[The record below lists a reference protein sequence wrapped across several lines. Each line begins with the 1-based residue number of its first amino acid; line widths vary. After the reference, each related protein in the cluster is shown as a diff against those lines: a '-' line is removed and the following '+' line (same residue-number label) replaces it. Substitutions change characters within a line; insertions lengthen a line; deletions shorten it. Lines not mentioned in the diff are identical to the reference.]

1 MVLSPFDKDILNQ
14 LVDHCVN
21 NIDGLFSLARIPEI
35 KSMLK
40 DKDGIDFVLG
50 IAITEIQAGFIAGFK
65 MRNERGLN
73 KEESAELFNFF
84 GTRIY
89 EIKEAIFKYG

>member
-1 MVLSPFDKDILNQ
+1 
-14 LVDHCVN
+14 
-21 NIDGLFSLARIPEI
+21 
-35 KSMLK
+35 ML
-40 DKDGIDFVLG
+40 
-50 IAITEIQAGFIAGFK
+50 
-65 MRNERGLN
+65 RNGRGLN

>member
-1 MVLSPFDKDILNQ
+1 MALSSFDKNILNQ
-14 LVDHCVN
+14 LVDHCVD
-21 NIDGLFSLARIPEI
+21 NIDGLFSLAKIPEI

-40 DKDGIDFVLG
+40 DKDGADFVLG
-50 IAITEIQAGFIAGFK
+50 IAITEIQAGFLSGF
-65 MRNERGLN
+65 MLRNGRGLN

-89 EIKEAIFKYG
+89 EIKEAIFKYV